1 MATIQELESFKMSD
15 AVKFHKELNPQLWED
30 HKLDPEVRDQLL
42 LIAEDF
48 VEYLGLDN
56 LKVEDVT
63 ISGSNAAYSY
73 TPHSDL
79 DLHILVDFNEL
90 PNNEVYQEL
99 FTAKKTL
106 YNDAHDISV
115 HGVPV
120 ELYVQDT
127 NNPVHSL
134 GEYSIV
140 HDRWIRIPKKRRANY
155 DEAATKAKYEKLGD
169 LIEIALK
176 SKDPKRVADTIALV
190 KRYRKS
196 GLDKHGEFGPEN
208 LAYKAV
214 RKQGLVQALYDL
226 KAQLHG
232 EKLSIEEDTGSIAD
246 MIKSSLGLKQFIVT
260 EKNNDLYLDSI
271 IVDKKDQNKGLGTKA
286 LEQLISYADQTGKR
300 IILTPG
306 LPNKEHGTTSRNR
319 LVKFYKKFGFKENK
333 GRSIDFAMGAGKMY
347 RDPKGQLQEKEHKL
361 LNKPTLT
368 VGELAEKHGVSRMD
382 IATQLDKGIKVE
394 LEHTKDKS
402 VAREIALDH
411 LAEDPKYYDKLA
423 SVELEEQQLDE
434 TVEENQIVNV
444 VSNIA
449 AAQIAKVMKA
459 KESKLLAL
467 LDGGLSPKEKLELFG
482 VKVKDLNVPNVNDPL
497 LKKLFNILYIKVNS
511 QVDFYDDP
519 SAPKTLGGYYD
530 GDYTVE
536 LFFPAIEY
544 VAGKRESQLKSEIA
558 STLAHEIQHAIDDYK
573 SENAVYAGSN
583 ISPAKDMQGYLK
595 LPYEVNARFQEAT
608 MDIAKYIAM
617 PKNDGSKTTQADL
630 PELIRYAFEKNRLDK
645 IYEKNQ
651 KEYKRLLTR
660 AYKFFDAEMKAPKK
674 ATPIPQNIAKRA
686 LAWILG
692 KQTKEI
698 NESVAYHV
706 TPTRNLRSIM
716 KNGLRPQIGDRSS
729 QLDGEVEGIFLF
741 PSLGDVEAAVSSWL
755 GDEFDEDE
763 ELSLLAVDITGL
775 EDNIVQGADYETIV
789 NTTISP
795 DRIKV
800 DDSLLLEASGY
811 IPSTKEKNDPRFKT
825 ALTVDIKPDS
835 IKKNA
840 KAFNWK
846 TSRAG
851 IPPQA
856 RADGKINENVS
867 QKSGS
872 VSHALVNEFL
882 STRTNNERR
891 FYAIRDN
898 CGPAASD
905 MRNWLENTKGIKTK
919 RVRGEFVADDVVS
932 KKADFT
938 PDMKKEFISAG
949 LDWNSPEDRYN
960 FIKNNPKYATEWK
973 KIPHYWLT
981 DESGEI
987 YDPTGYIQFINPG
1000 LATDLN
1006 KRRYIPESQARP
1018 DGKIAEDLMREW
1030 KSFLAEDQEQQE
1042 LFPGYDEKHRQER
1055 LNAWLGKSQAVTANY
1070 KPKVLYHATTK
1081 HFDQFRAQNKGF
1093 ASALG
1098 MTFEVDRSGIF
1109 LAENPK
1115 FAAEYIE
1122 DEYGAYKENAVIIPV
1137 YLSAQYTFVLTDSGL
1152 SPMLNDEALVE
1163 EFKEHDIDLRSIY
1176 YHVYE
1181 DQRWE
1186 LFDGPEGE
1194 EFVANLKKL
1203 GYDSAYM
1210 YEDSRHL
1217 GRNGVWVAF
1226 EPSQVKAITN
1236 RGSFSPD
1243 DPRLM
1248 KENG

>member
-1 MATIQELESFKMSD
+1 MDINELESFKMSD

-30 HKLDPEVRDQLL
+30 EKLDPEVRDQLL

-48 VEYLGLDN
+48 VEYLGISN
-56 LKVEDVT
+56 LKVKDVT
-63 ISGSNAAYSY
+63 VSGSNAAYSY

-106 YNDAHDISV
+106 YNDAHDITV

-127 NNPVHSL
+127 NQPVQSL

-140 HDRWIRIPKKRRANY
+140 HDKWIRIPKKRRANF
-155 DEAATKAKYEKLGD
+155 DQAATKAKYEKLGD
-169 LIEIALK
+169 LIELALK
-176 SKDPKRVADTIALV
+176 SKDPKRVVDTIALV

-214 RKQGLVQALYDL
+214 RKQGLVQDLYDL
-226 KAQLHG
+226 KSQLHG
-232 EKLSIEEDTGSIAD
+232 EKLSIEE
-246 MIKSSLGLKQFIVT
+246 
-260 EKNNDLYLDSI
+260 
-271 IVDKKDQNKGLGTKA
+271 
-286 LEQLISYADQTGKR
+286 
-300 IILTPG
+300 
-306 LPNKEHGTTSRNR
+306 
-319 LVKFYKKFGFKENK
+319 
-333 GRSIDFAMGAGKMY
+333 
-347 RDPKGQLQEKEHKL
+347 EHKL

-368 VGELAEKHGVSRMD
+368 VAELAEKHGVSRMD
-382 IATQLDKGIKVE
+382 IAKQLDKGVKVE

-573 SENAVYAGSN
+573 SDNKVYAGSN

-698 NESVAYHV
+698 NE
-706 TPTRNLRSIM
+706 
-716 KNGLRPQIGDRSS
+716 
-729 QLDGEVEGIFLF
+729 
-741 PSLGDVEAAVSSWL
+741 
-755 GDEFDEDE
+755 
-763 ELSLLAVDITGL
+763 
-775 EDNIVQGADYETIV
+775 
-789 NTTISP
+789 
-795 DRIKV
+795 
-800 DDSLLLEASGY
+800 ASGY
-811 IPSTKEKNDPRFKT
+811 IPSEKEKNDPRFKT
-825 ALTVDIKPDS
+825 ALTVDVKPDS
-835 IKKNA
+835 IKNNA

-856 RADGKINENVS
+856 R
-867 QKSGS
+867 
-872 VSHALVNEFL
+872 
-882 STRTNNERR
+882 
-891 FYAIRDN
+891 
-898 CGPAASD
+898 
-905 MRNWLENTKGIKTK
+905 
-919 RVRGEFVADDVVS
+919 
-932 KKADFT
+932 
-938 PDMKKEFISAG
+938 
-949 LDWNSPEDRYN
+949 
-960 FIKNNPKYATEWK
+960 
-973 KIPHYWLT
+973 
-981 DESGEI
+981 
-987 YDPTGYIQFINPG
+987 
-1000 LATDLN
+1000 
-1006 KRRYIPESQARP
+1006 P
-1018 DGKIAEDLMREW
+1018 DGKIAEDLMKEW

-1055 LNAWLGKSQAVTANY
+1055 LNAWLGKSQAVTATY

-1176 YHVYE
+1176 YHIYE

-1194 EFVANLKKL
+1194 EFVRNLKKL

-1248 KENG
+1248 KESSTVDTAYHVSKASNRDSIMTGGLTPRNQEDLNIHRKPGVYFFKSLDDAKEWAHWGKLTYNEPYDIWKVDLPKTHQIAKDTHPEMRDFSSYVTYESIPPENIDLV

>member
-1 MATIQELESFKMSD
+1 MDINELESFKMSD

-30 HKLDPEVRDQLL
+30 EKLDPEVRDQLL

-48 VEYLGLDN
+48 VEYLGISN
-56 LKVEDVT
+56 LKIKDVT

-106 YNDAHDISV
+106 YNDAHDITV

-127 NNPVHSL
+127 NQPVQSL

-140 HDRWIRIPKKRRANY
+140 HDKWIRIPKKRRANF
-155 DEAATKAKYEKLGD
+155 DQAATKAKYEKLGD
-169 LIEIALK
+169 LIELALK
-176 SKDPKRVADTIALV
+176 SRDPKRVADTIALV

-214 RKQGLVQALYDL
+214 RKQGLVQDLYDL
-226 KAQLHG
+226 KSQLNG
-232 EKLSIEEDTGSIAD
+232 EKLSIEE
-246 MIKSSLGLKQFIVT
+246 
-260 EKNNDLYLDSI
+260 EY
-271 IVDKKDQNKGLGTKA
+271 
-286 LEQLISYADQTGKR
+286 
-300 IILTPG
+300 
-306 LPNKEHGTTSRNR
+306 
-319 LVKFYKKFGFKENK
+319 
-333 GRSIDFAMGAGKMY
+333 
-347 RDPKGQLQEKEHKL
+347 KL

-368 VGELAEKHGVSRMD
+368 VAELAEKHGVSRMD
-382 IATQLDKGIKVE
+382 IAKQLDKGVKVE

-411 LAEDPKYYDKLA
+411 LAEDPKYYDKLDKA
-423 SVELEEQQLDE
+423 ELEE
-434 TVEENQIVNV
+434 
-444 VSNIA
+444 
-449 AAQIAKVMKA
+449 
-459 KESKLLAL
+459 
-467 LDGGLSPKEKLELFG
+467 
-482 VKVKDLNVPNVNDPL
+482 
-497 LKKLFNILYIKVNS
+497 
-511 QVDFYDDP
+511 
-519 SAPKTLGGYYD
+519 
-530 GDYTVE
+530 
-536 LFFPAIEY
+536 
-544 VAGKRESQLKSEIA
+544 
-558 STLAHEIQHAIDDYK
+558 
-573 SENAVYAGSN
+573 
-583 ISPAKDMQGYLK
+583 
-595 LPYEVNARFQEAT
+595 
-608 MDIAKYIAM
+608 AM
-617 PKNDGSKTTQADL
+617 
-630 PELIRYAFEKNRLDK
+630 
-645 IYEKNQ
+645 
-651 KEYKRLLTR
+651 
-660 AYKFFDAEMKAPKK
+660 
-674 ATPIPQNIAKRA
+674 
-686 LAWILG
+686 
-692 KQTKEI
+692 
-698 NESVAYHV
+698 AYHV

-775 EDNIVQGADYETIV
+775 ENNIVQGADYETIV

-800 DDSLLLEASGY
+800 DDSLLLEESDYANYEKKIEDFVQSLNPDDVGVEQIGPYHVHFEGFTDECQEHAWERCELPSSDPRHLATYDDVYKEVISDFVRREGGKKPLKVGFAGYQDYPVIYAVFHNPEPYKNPDAWNPFNVNEASGY

-825 ALTVDIKPDS
+825 ALTVDVKPDS

-856 RADGKINENVS
+856 
-867 QKSGS
+867 
-872 VSHALVNEFL
+872 
-882 STRTNNERR
+882 
-891 FYAIRDN
+891 
-898 CGPAASD
+898 
-905 MRNWLENTKGIKTK
+905 
-919 RVRGEFVADDVVS
+919 
-932 KKADFT
+932 
-938 PDMKKEFISAG
+938 
-949 LDWNSPEDRYN
+949 
-960 FIKNNPKYATEWK
+960 NP
-973 KIPHYWLT
+973 
-981 DESGEI
+981 
-987 YDPTGYIQFINPG
+987 N
-1000 LATDLN
+1000 
-1006 KRRYIPESQARP
+1006 
-1018 DGKIAEDLMREW
+1018 GKIAEDLMKEW

-1055 LNAWLGKSQAVTANY
+1055 LNAWLANSQAVTANY

-1081 HFDQFRAQNKGF
+1081 HFDQFRAHNKGF

-1176 YHVYE
+1176 YHIYE

-1203 GYDSAYM
+1203 GYDSAFM
-1210 YEDSRHL
+1210 YEDSKYL

>member
-79 DLHILVDFNEL
+79 DLHVLVDFNQL

-232 EKLSIEEDTGSIAD
+232 EKLSIEE
-246 MIKSSLGLKQFIVT
+246 
-260 EKNNDLYLDSI
+260 
-271 IVDKKDQNKGLGTKA
+271 
-286 LEQLISYADQTGKR
+286 
-300 IILTPG
+300 
-306 LPNKEHGTTSRNR
+306 
-319 LVKFYKKFGFKENK
+319 
-333 GRSIDFAMGAGKMY
+333 
-347 RDPKGQLQEKEHKL
+347 EHKL

-368 VGELAEKHGVSRMD
+368 VAEIAEKHGVDRMQ
-382 IATQLDKGIKVE
+382 IAKQLDKGVKVE

-630 PELIRYAFEKNRLDK
+630 PELIRYAFEKNRLGK

-775 EDNIVQGADYETIV
+775 ENNIVQGADYETIV

-811 IPSTKEKNDPRFKT
+811 IPSAKEKNDPRFKT
-825 ALTVDIKPDS
+825 ALTVDVKPDS

-856 RADGKINENVS
+856 R
-867 QKSGS
+867 
-872 VSHALVNEFL
+872 
-882 STRTNNERR
+882 
-891 FYAIRDN
+891 
-898 CGPAASD
+898 
-905 MRNWLENTKGIKTK
+905 
-919 RVRGEFVADDVVS
+919 
-932 KKADFT
+932 
-938 PDMKKEFISAG
+938 
-949 LDWNSPEDRYN
+949 
-960 FIKNNPKYATEWK
+960 
-973 KIPHYWLT
+973 
-981 DESGEI
+981 
-987 YDPTGYIQFINPG
+987 
-1000 LATDLN
+1000 
-1006 KRRYIPESQARP
+1006 P
-1018 DGKIAEDLMREW
+1018 DGKIAEDLMNEW

-1055 LNAWLGKSQAVTANY
+1055 LNAWLGKSQAVTATY

-1098 MTFEVDRSGIF
+1098 MAFEVDRSGIF

-1176 YHVYE
+1176 YHIYE

-1203 GYDSAYM
+1203 GYDSAFM
-1210 YEDSRHL
+1210 YEDSKYL

-1236 RGSFSPD
+1236 RGSFSAD
-1243 DPRLM
+1243 DPRMM

>member
-1 MATIQELESFKMSD
+1 MDINELESFKMSD
-15 AVKFHKELNPQLWED
+15 AVKFHKELNPRLWQDE
-30 HKLDPEVRDQLL
+30 KLDKEVRDQLL

-48 VEYLGLDN
+48 VEYLGISN
-56 LKVEDVT
+56 LKVKDVT

-79 DLHILVDFNEL
+79 DLHVLVDFNEL

-106 YNDAHDISV
+106 YNDAHDITV
-115 HGVPV
+115 RDVPV

-140 HDRWIRIPKKRRANY
+140 HDKWIRIPKKRRANF

-169 LIEIALK
+169 LIELALK
-176 SKDPKRVADTIALV
+176 SRDPKRVADTIALV

-196 GLDKHGEFGPEN
+196 GLDKTGEFGPEN

-232 EKLSIEEDTGSIAD
+232 DKLSIEE
-246 MIKSSLGLKQFIVT
+246 
-260 EKNNDLYLDSI
+260 
-271 IVDKKDQNKGLGTKA
+271 
-286 LEQLISYADQTGKR
+286 
-300 IILTPG
+300 
-306 LPNKEHGTTSRNR
+306 
-319 LVKFYKKFGFKENK
+319 
-333 GRSIDFAMGAGKMY
+333 
-347 RDPKGQLQEKEHKL
+347 EHKL
-361 LNKPTLT
+361 LNKPTLS
-368 VGELAEKHGVSRMD
+368 VGELAEKHGVDRMQ
-382 IATQLDKGIKVE
+382 IAKQLDKGIKVE
-394 LEHTKDKS
+394 LEHTNDKS

-423 SVELEEQQLDE
+423 SVELEEDQLAE
-434 TVEENQIVNV
+434 TAEENQIVNV

-449 AAQIAKVMKA
+449 AAQIAKVMKV
-459 KESKLLAL
+459 KQNKLLRI
-467 LDGGLSPKEKLELFG
+467 LDSEMFSPKDKLELFG
-482 VKVKDLNVPNVNDPL
+482 VKVKDLNVPNVNNPL

-511 QVDFYDDP
+511 QVDFYDNP
-519 SAPKTLGGYYD
+519 NEPKTLGGYYD

-544 VAGKRESQLKSEIA
+544 IAGKRESQLKSEIA
-558 STLAHEIQHAIDDYK
+558 STLAHEIQHAVDDYK
-573 SENAVYAGSN
+573 SDNAVYSGSN

-608 MDIAKYIAM
+608 MDIAKFIAM
-617 PKNDGSKTTQADL
+617 PKNDGSKTSQSDL
-630 PELIRYAFEKNRLDK
+630 PALIRYAFEKNRLDK

-716 KNGLRPQIGDRSS
+716 KNGLRPQIGDRSG

-755 GDEFDEDE
+755 GDEFDEDD

-800 DDSLLLEASGY
+800 DNSLLLEASGY
-811 IPSTKEKNDPRFKT
+811 IPSAKEKNDPRFKT
-825 ALTVDIKPDS
+825 ALTVDVKPDS

-856 RADGKINENVS
+856 RADGKIAE
-867 QKSGS
+867 
-872 VSHALVNEFL
+872 AL
-882 STRTNNERR
+882 
-891 FYAIRDN
+891 
-898 CGPAASD
+898 
-905 MRNWLENTKGIKTK
+905 
-919 RVRGEFVADDVVS
+919 
-932 KKADFT
+932 
-938 PDMKKEFISAG
+938 MKE
-949 LDWNSPEDRYN
+949 WN
-960 FIKNNPKYATEWK
+960 
-973 KIPHYWLT
+973 
-981 DESGEI
+981 
-987 YDPTGYIQFINPG
+987 
-1000 LATDLN
+1000 
-1006 KRRYIPESQARP
+1006 
-1018 DGKIAEDLMREW
+1018 
-1030 KSFLAEDQEQQE
+1030 SFLAEDQEQQE

-1055 LNAWLGKSQAVTANY
+1055 LNAWLGKSQAVTAKF

-1137 YLSAQYTFVLTDSGL
+1137 YLSAQYTFDLTDNGL

-1194 EFVANLKKL
+1194 DFVANLKKL

-1210 YEDSRHL
+1210 YEDSKYL
-1217 GRNGVWVAF
+1217 GRNVVWVAF

-1248 KENG
+1248 KENKLNNDTRF